1 MHSLT
6 VNWILCMLQRTFN
19 VTQHVKE
26 DNCQSKNTSH
36 DTRLGYKCTEEQQ
49 PHRTDH
55 GSLCCLRQSAH
66 RFLRAANKPS
76 DWLIG

>member
-49 PHRTDH
+49 PHRQRGRH
-55 GSLCCLRQSAH
+55 GPRLPLLLTPISTQIPQSS
-66 RFLRAANKPS
+66 KQT
-76 DWLIG
+76 I